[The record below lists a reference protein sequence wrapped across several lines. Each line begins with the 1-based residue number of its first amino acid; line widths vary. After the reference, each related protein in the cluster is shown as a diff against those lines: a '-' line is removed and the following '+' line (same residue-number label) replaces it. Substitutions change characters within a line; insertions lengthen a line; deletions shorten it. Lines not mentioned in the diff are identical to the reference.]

1 VKGRAA
7 HANPLVTCHA
17 KQALRS
23 AVHNRY
29 LNRSFTND
37 AVVAARSL
45 NLVTET
51 DP

>member
-1 VKGRAA
+1 MKGRAA
-7 HANPLVTCHA
+7 RANPLATCHA

-29 LNRSFTND
+29 LNRSFTID
-37 AVVAARSL
+37 AVVAAQSL

-51 DP
+51 EP